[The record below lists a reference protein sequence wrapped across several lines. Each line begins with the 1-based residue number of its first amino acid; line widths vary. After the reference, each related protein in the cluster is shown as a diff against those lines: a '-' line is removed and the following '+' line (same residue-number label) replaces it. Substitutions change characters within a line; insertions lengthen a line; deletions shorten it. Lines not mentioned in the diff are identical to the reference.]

1 MEKNNYNDDL
11 EFSKLINDL
20 KELPKEKAPDNFE
33 YNLLTRIQN
42 KNFGELKPERK
53 EHFNF
58 VKFFAP
64 SAVVASAIIIFFL
77 VLPESN
83 HQIENPL
90 MSEPPAI
97 TERTVNTP
105 DATADSQLPNT
116 ANRSENIN
124 KSKSSVAQ
132 NMVVKP
138 NDVVEEQKVMYPIN
152 RSRSVSLD
160 DYISGSNKKGT
171 NLRQGSV
178 VGGAEETPDFDGF
191 LMRQEAD
198 PETIQRYRQMM
209 DSVKKAKEKADSV
222 LKATK

>member
-33 YNLLTRIQN
+33 YNLLTRIKN

-97 TERTVNTP
+97 TERTVNTS

-132 NMVVKP
+132 NMVIKP
-138 NDVVEEQKVMYPIN
+138 NDVVEEQKVRYPIN

-198 PETIQRYRQMM
+198 PETIQRYKQMM
-209 DSVKKAKEKADSV
+209 DSVKKAQEKADSV
-222 LKATK
+222 QKATK